1 MPFWELNRSD
11 GTMAP
16 SWRDPDLLPR
26 VPNIGCTRRG
36 VHFWEVNRSDGTIAP
51 SWRDPDLLPRVA
63 IALTKGP
70 SAA

>member
-1 MPFWELNRSD
+1 MGGRGSRAYLPEGSSVSRGKYVRGDIWWTRRGLPFWEDKRSD

-26 VPNIGCTRRG
+26 V
-36 VHFWEVNRSDGTIAP
+36 
-51 SWRDPDLLPRVA
+51 A
-63 IALTKGP
+63 IALTVGQ